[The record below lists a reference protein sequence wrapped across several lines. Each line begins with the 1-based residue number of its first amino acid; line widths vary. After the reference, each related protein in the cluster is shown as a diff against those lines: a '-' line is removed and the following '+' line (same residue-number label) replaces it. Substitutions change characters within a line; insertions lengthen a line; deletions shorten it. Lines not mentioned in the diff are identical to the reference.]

1 MPVAPV
7 VGRLL
12 HIAASGVAGHV
23 LVAGGRRLVS
33 RPAAREAT
41 VSMIAGGLVAGR
53 RLEAAAEETRLRAGD
68 LVAEA
73 RARLGEEA
81 PPPATPSSGVADEA
95 GHVH

>member
-12 HIAASGVAGHV
+12 HLAASGVAGHL
-23 LVAGGRRLVS
+23 LVAGGRRVAG
-33 RPAAREAT
+33 RPAAREA
-41 VSMIAGGLVAGR
+41 VVGVIASGLVAGR
-53 RLEAAAEETRLRAGD
+53 RLEAAAEDTRLRAGD

-81 PPPATPSSGVADEA
+81 PPPATPSRGTADE